1 MLAILGCCNNLPG
14 CGTAVCSVK
23 DKHTH
28 IGLMLSPNFCLLF
41 YKNTKFGAKHWSI
54 PTCLYFMTYFSRRLG
69 TWLEPDI
76 GLLWNSTLQFYGM
89 CYYLNSCWE
98 SSQLVSE
105 SGVFM
110 VDMFQN
116 DWQDDFCKIMIMM
129 KMIISLALS
138 FGH

>member
-1 MLAILGCCNNLPG
+1 MLAILGCCNDLPG
-14 CGTAVCSVK
+14 CGTALCSVK

-76 GLLWNSTLQFYGM
+76 GLLWNSILQFYGM
-89 CYYLNSCWE
+89 CYYLNFLLGR
-98 SSQLVSE
+98 QLAC
-105 SGVFM
+105 
-110 VDMFQN
+110 Q
-116 DWQDDFCKIMIMM
+116 
-129 KMIISLALS
+129 
-138 FGH
+138 